1 MYFVRYQTLKK
12 INDVLD
18 VWAVIEEDSVVCVVI
33 HENLMSSINNTSDR
47 KNTFTIAKK
56 FLR

>member
-33 HENLMSSINNTSDR
+33 HENLMSSSNNTSDR